1 MKFSKVQIGQ
11 KFIFSFDLSFYER
24 ELAKLMIDHQI
35 TGWIYEK
42 ISKFRVK
49 CVGGPKT
56 ESEDEI
62 GKIWD
67 FTDPEVECILL
78 E

>member
-24 ELAKLMIDHQI
+24 ELAMINHQF
-35 TGWIYEK
+35 TGWMYEK

-49 CVGGPKT
+49 CIGGPKT

-67 FTDPEVECILL
+67 FTDPEAECILYG